1 MLLSNLPYRLN
12 ANIDSTFSGFKLLFG
27 ILLWR
32 NVYSCFILPTSQ
44 MLSYTSMMGL
54 INYTT
59 TVWVEHDF
67 ALISILLLDFILPFL
82 VVSEENLPT
91 TWCRISPRF
100 KRKKKKLISIAKGG
114 WNARSAN
121 CISYRYFQKIMSQWN
136 EEEKSLIS
144 FSVS

>member
-1 MLLSNLPYRLN
+1 MPQRKYW
-12 ANIDSTFSGFKLLFG
+12 FSF
-27 ILLWR
+27 LWFQTAFWD
-32 NVYSCFILPTSQ
+32 FILTKCVFVFYFPHIADAE
-44 MLSYTSMMGL
+44 LYVAMMEQ
-54 INYTT
+54 IKHTT

-67 ALISILLLDFILPFL
+67 ALISVLLLDFILPFL

-100 KRKKKKLISIAKGG
+100 KRKKKKLISIARGG

>member
-1 MLLSNLPYRLN
+1 MVCFLETTSCRCWSNLPYRLN

-67 ALISILLLDFILPFL
+67 ALISILFLDFILPFL

-100 KRKKKKLISIAKGG
+100 NRKKRSLLVSRKETEMRVQLTVFLI
-114 WNARSAN
+114 R
-121 CISYRYFQKIMSQWN
+121 ISRK
-136 EEEKSLIS
+136 
-144 FSVS
+144 

>member
-1 MLLSNLPYRLN
+1 MPQRKHRFY
-12 ANIDSTFSGFKLLFG
+12 F
-27 ILLWR
+27 LWFQTAFWD
-32 NVYSCFILPTSQ
+32 FILTKCVFLFYFPHNADAELYVTMVEQ
-44 MLSYTSMMGL
+44 
-54 INYTT
+54 IKHTT

-67 ALISILLLDFILPFL
+67 ALISILLLDFMLPFL

-100 KRKKKKLISIAKGG
+100 KRKKKKLISIARGG

-136 EEEKSLIS
+136 EEEKSLIL